1 MTSTSMIDPKFIRIA
16 DDMIKKIKIVCPR
29 FSVPASPGDRKILVG
44 SWARALSSTS
54 YPSFVYDMA
63 VDSFFQEASR
73 DDNPPMPGDVLRHC
87 LKVISRIE
95 RDPVLGPQLEEWRER
110 RLLEREQRFK

>member
-16 DDMIKKIKIVCPR
+16 DDMIDKIKIVCPR
-29 FSVPASPGDRKILVG
+29 FSVPSDARNRQILVG
-44 SWARALSSTS
+44 SWARALSSTV

-63 VDSFFQEASR
+63 VDSLFQEASR
-73 DDNPPMPGDVLRHC
+73 DDNPPLPGDILRHC
-87 LKVISRIE
+87 RKVVGRLE

-110 RLLEREQRFK
+110 RLLERERKFE